1 MYKISLFAASL
12 VLLLPLLSHAFAS
25 NIEIDIQPGSSKQ
38 NQSLTF
44 YPPFSTAYVGD
55 TVEFANHDNV
65 THEIVSGTPS
75 IGTDGKFDSGTI
87 NPGQYAYYTFTEYD
101 VGTFV
106 FFDQSYPWMVE
117 KMSVQEPPAG
127 YKVIHGVGA
136 GSGDGQTTYD
146 VQYQSVK
153 NIVSANIGLRDKS
166 LNLLLVGHT
175 SQDTNLILNLPTG
188 LISPPFRGVQLD
200 GQFIT
205 NYTETNESG
214 MTVLTIPITPVT
226 EQVSIIGTQ
235 VVPEFGPVAYL
246 VLLISIITTV
256 LLTRIMPAR
265 RPV

>member
-1 MYKISLFAASL
+1 MYKIVLFAVSL

-25 NIEIDIQPGSSKQ
+25 NIEIDIQPGSYNQ
-38 NQSLTF
+38 NQSVTF
-44 YPPFSTAYVGD
+44 YPPFSLAYVGD
-55 TVEFANHDNV
+55 TVEFVNHDAV

-75 IGTDGKFDSGTI
+75 TGTDGKFDSGTI

-101 VGTFV
+101 VGTFG

-117 KMSVQEPPAG
+117 KISVQEPPAG
-127 YKVIHGVGA
+127 YKVIHSVGV

-146 VQYQSVK
+146 VQYQSIK

-166 LNLLLVGHT
+166 LNMVLVGHT
-175 SQDTNLILNLPTG
+175 SQDSNLVLNLPTG
-188 LISPPFRGVQLD
+188 LISPPFLGVQLD

-214 MTVLTIPITPVT
+214 MTVLTIPIKPVT

-235 VVPEFGPVAYL
+235 VVPEFGPVACL
-246 VLLISIITTV
+246 VLLISIVTTV
-256 LLTRIMPAR
+256 LLTRVMPAR
-265 RPV
+265 RLV